1 MKSCPTCKKL
11 YEDSVET
18 CSVDGAALVGM
29 NAKDELVG
37 RILKDSFRIEEAI
50 ASGGMGAVYRAT
62 QIQLDRNVGVKV
74 ILSNLRNKT
83 EIVDRFFREAKLL
96 SQLYHPNVVSIIDF
110 GMADDG
116 VLFMVMEY
124 LVGKELFQ
132 YVPESQGVGLE
143 EIVGVMQQI
152 CAGMTAAHHLNLIHR
167 DLKPSNVF
175 IARVTETATVV
186 KVLDFGLVKGLDA
199 QDDGVTM
206 AGEIMGTPGYIS
218 PEQIRMASNADA
230 RSDVYALGGILYF
243 MMSGHRPYHDLSSYA
258 CFEAQLAGPPPEIEP
273 QRYREPG
280 IDRLMSVVHKA
291 MSVDPDERYQS
302 SAELYRAI
310 EETTGTKGRLPDP
323 SHPTR
328 TEPQSGRASTAEDSW
343 GLKTIVG
350 NTHTRSEHGPAEPKS
365 ATGRLARRVVDILL
379 GVVVG
384 AILAIAAMLLTR
396 GL

>member
-11 YEDSVET
+11 YEDTVKT
-18 CSVDGAALVGM
+18 CTVDGTELVGM
-29 NAKDELVG
+29 EAKDDLIG
-37 RILKDSFRIEEAI
+37 RILKDSYRIEEAI

-62 QIQLDRNVGVKV
+62 QLQLDRNVGVKV

-110 GMADDG
+110 GMTDDG

-186 KVLDFGLVKGLDA
+186 KVLDFGLVKGLDG

-218 PEQIRMASNADA
+218 PEQIKMASNADA

-243 MMSGHRPYHDLSSYA
+243 MMSGHRPYHDLSSYE
-258 CFEAQLAGPPPEIEP
+258 CFEAQLAGPPPDIAS

-280 IDRLMSVVHKA
+280 IDSLMAVVHKA

-310 EETTGTKGRLPDP
+310 EVTTGTKGRLPDP
-323 SHPTR
+323 SSPTR
-328 TEPQSGRASTAEDSW
+328 AEPSRAATAEDSW

-350 NTHTRSEHGPAEPKS
+350 NPHTQSGRDSSTSKPAKGG
-365 ATGRLARRVVDILL
+365 TARRFLDILL
-379 GVVVG
+379 GMIAG
-384 AILAIAAMLLTR
+384 AVLAIVVMVLTR